1 MRNLKEL
8 NEQLLNVKSQLDKK
22 MAELYENGVAYPEMN
37 EEVVRLNNEIA
48 SINNEILSSKREL
61 TANVAILRKEAT
73 EKELLDVENRLNNR
87 ISELHNEGNPYPQ
100 LDEAVMNLEAQIP
113 NLKTELSDIEN
124 YITNNNI
131 TSTLS
136 DLENQY
142 KNIYSLLEARKKE
155 LYESGNQYPEMDTEI
170 IRLNSELTGLTQ
182 GIAKMHNKLK
192 VDAYMIQKEKLE
204 TKLDTLNNE
213 LNDRMDTLNREE
225 NLYPQMDETVIKL
238 NNEISALK
246 NNIVELDKRYEN
258 NTLTDEVFD
267 VVELPKVE
275 VANKTDDTI
284 NEYSEQTV
292 QNETVNKEQESEI
305 HQEQEQ
311 SEQVDLSN
319 TANEISKPIIQE
331 NSIQNTS
338 ETKENEQTDDA
349 LKTQL
354 LAEKKKYNV
363 QLKILE
369 KYLNGE
375 INLKNEK
382 TESFDEQIKRLK
394 SKISS
399 IQLQENKPIEMSV
412 ILNNSRNDLENLI
425 IDNET
430 SISANESQAIEFYRK
445 AASLPTVNNIIT
457 ALKLSATL
465 PDESIFKSNLI
476 DTITKIDAAY
486 IKDEDDVKLTR
497 DTMNSLNIKP
507 FDINENNP
515 ENQITKLIQ
524 EIESVNKER
533 EKRKIIATKKIND
546 INSKIADIDKMLL
559 ESKQD
564 INQTTDH
571 KIDENSNSES
581 DIPPVIPTTGHEI
594 GENPNSESDIPP
606 VMDDNDNNEEELPPT
621 FAPDENS
628 QSRFGGIAAKI
639 RELASKKSDNDL
651 KEQNQEYQEYANKLE
666 QIASEGRIFT
676 DEARVNEENNW
687 MESKTAQSLGALDN
701 SDNYLNNE
709 DSLAKP
715 HIIKSVKKASQKLIE
730 KIRNTKFSEK
740 VSIALNYLKKAKLA
754 VVTGAIIIA
763 AGVAS
768 LGASKNINGT
778 LENNTA
784 VIQEYES
791 DNNTDL
797 NSPTDNII
805 DQENETEFTND
816 DANQMQESEAT
827 DIDFNTQLQNQI
839 NEILNG
845 QTGVYTSSDRA
856 ISGTDMKMPTSNQ
869 IENSWIMAEPSVFYD
884 AEGNKISE
892 ADAIE
897 KVENGEQIAARMD
910 NDRGTAGYINV
921 GASNENTSGF
931 TR

>member
-22 MAELYENGVAYPEMN
+22 MAELYKNGVAYPEMN

-73 EKELLDVENRLNNR
+73 EKELLYVENRLNNR

-100 LDEAVMNLEAQIP
+100 LDETVINLEAQIS

-155 LYESGNQYPEMDTEI
+155 LYESGNQYPEIDTEI

-182 GIAKMHNKLK
+182 EIAKMHNKLK

-204 TKLDTLNNE
+204 TNLDTLNNE

-338 ETKENEQTDDA
+338 ETKENEQTDNA

-382 TESFDEQIKRLK
+382 TESFDEQIKKLK

-399 IQLQENKPIEMSV
+399 IQLQENKPIEMGV

-430 SISANESQAIEFYRK
+430 SISENESQAIEFYRK

-497 DTMNSLNIKP
+497 DAMNSLNIKP
-507 FDINENNP
+507 FDINENNH

-524 EIESVNKER
+524 EIESINKER

-564 INQTTDH
+564 INQTTGH
-571 KIDENSNSES
+571 KTGENSNSES
-581 DIPPVIPTTGHEI
+581 
-594 GENPNSESDIPP
+594 NIPP
-606 VMDDNDNNEEELPPT
+606 VMDDNDNNKEELPPT

-639 RELASKKSDNDL
+639 REIASKKSDREL
-651 KEQNQEYQEYANKLE
+651 KEQNQKYQEYANKLE
-666 QIASEGRIFT
+666 QITNEGRIFT

-709 DSLAKP
+709 DSLTKP

-730 KIRNTKFSEK
+730 KIRDTKFSEK

-768 LGASKNINGT
+768 LGASKNLNGT

-797 NSPTDNII
+797 NSPTDNKI

-816 DANQMQESEAT
+816 DANQMQEPEAT

-897 KVENGEQIAARMD
+897 KVENGEQIVARMD

>member
-73 EKELLDVENRLNNR
+73 EKELLYVENRLNNR

-100 LDEAVMNLEAQIP
+100 LDETVMNLEAQIS

-155 LYESGNQYPEMDTEI
+155 LYESGNQYPEIDTEI

-182 GIAKMHNKLK
+182 GITKMNNKLK

-382 TESFDEQIKRLK
+382 TESFDEQIKKLK

-399 IQLQENKPIEMSV
+399 IQLQENKPIEMGV

-497 DTMNSLNIKP
+497 DAMNSLNIKP

-524 EIESVNKER
+524 EIESINKER

-564 INQTTDH
+564 INQTTGH
-571 KIDENSNSES
+571 KTGENSNSES
-581 DIPPVIPTTGHEI
+581 
-594 GENPNSESDIPP
+594 NIPP
-606 VMDDNDNNEEELPPT
+606 VMDDNDNNKEELPPT

-639 RELASKKSDNDL
+639 REIASKKSDREL
-651 KEQNQEYQEYANKLE
+651 KEQNQKYQEYANKLE
-666 QIASEGRIFT
+666 QITNEGRIFT

-709 DSLAKP
+709 DSLTKP

-730 KIRNTKFSEK
+730 KIRDTKFSEK

-768 LGASKNINGT
+768 LGASKNLNGT

-797 NSPTDNII
+797 NSPTDNKI

-816 DANQMQESEAT
+816 DANQMQEPEAT

-897 KVENGEQIAARMD
+897 KVENGEQIVARMD